1 MVRSF
6 PGRVLMRYGFVVAV
20 IGLAVSAGMVCAG
33 SRAATSSG
41 DAQTEFVY
49 VGTQQA
55 QIRALRLDTATG
67 TLTEIGTVAE
77 GPKTTWVA
85 AHPQLPVLYG
95 VDDDN
100 ARDGSITAYAVNR
113 ETGMLDK
120 INEVASGGRG
130 TTNLVLDP
138 PSNTLLAANY
148 ASGSVSSVAIN
159 PDGSLGARVS
169 TVTETGSGPNRRQAS
184 AHAHSALVD
193 PSGRYAL
200 VPDLGADRV
209 FIYRFDRA
217 THALLADGANDPEA
231 FVVPPGS
238 GPRHIVFGSNGEFV
252 YLLTEL
258 SAEVMVLRWDAEQG
272 KLALVQSL
280 PVTNPGFDGVKSGAE
295 IALSQDGR
303 FVYVEDRGENALVV
317 YRVNSRTGELAPIQ
331 RTPSGGDRP
340 WGFAIDS
347 SGKWL
352 LVANQ
357 HSGNV
362 SVFSVDPVSGKVAN
376 TGESVALPTP
386 VSVAFVK

>member
-6 PGRVLMRYGFVVAV
+6 PGRVLMRCGFVVAV

-33 SRAATSSG
+33 SRAATSGG

-67 TLTEIGTVAE
+67 KLTEIGTVAE

-113 ETGMLDK
+113 ETGALDK

-184 AHAHSALVD
+184 AHAHSAVVD

-209 FIYRFDRA
+209 FVYRFDRA
-217 THALLADGANDPEA
+217 SHALSADCGNDPAA

-238 GPRHIVFGSNGEFV
+238 GPRHIVFGANGEFV

-258 SAEVMVLRWDAEQG
+258 SAEVMVLHWDAEQG
-272 KLALVQSL
+272 KLTLVQSL

-362 SVFSVDPVSGKVAN
+362 SVFSVDPVSGKVAS

>member
-1 MVRSF
+1 M
-6 PGRVLMRYGFVVAV
+6 AV
-20 IGLAVSAGMVCAG
+20 IGLAVSAGMAGTG
-33 SRAATSSG
+33 SRAARSSG
-41 DAQTEFVY
+41 DTQTEFVY

-67 TLTEIGTVAE
+67 KLTEIGTVAE

-100 ARDGSITAYAVNR
+100 AREGSITAYAVNR
-113 ETGMLDK
+113 GTGSLSK
-120 INEVASGGRG
+120 INVVASGGKG

-138 PSNTLLAANY
+138 PSMTLLAANY
-148 ASGSVSSVAIN
+148 ASGSVSSVSIN

-184 AHAHSALVD
+184 AHAHSAVVD

-209 FIYRFDRA
+209 FVYRFDRA
-217 THALLADGANDPEA
+217 THALSAGDGNDPGT
-231 FVVPPGS
+231 FVAPPGS
-238 GPRHIVFGSNGEFV
+238 GPRHLLFGSSGEFV

-258 SAEVMVLRWDAEQG
+258 SAEVMVLRWDAGQG
-272 KLALVQSL
+272 TLTLVQSL
-280 PVTNPGFDGVKSGAE
+280 PVTSPGFDGVKSGAE

-317 YRVNSRTGELAPIQ
+317 YRVNPQTGELAEIQ
-331 RTPSGGDRP
+331 RTSAGGDRP

-357 HSGNV
+357 RSGNV
-362 SVFSVDPVSGKVAN
+362 SVFSVDSVSGKVTG

>member
-1 MVRSF
+1 
-6 PGRVLMRYGFVVAV
+6 MRCGFVVAV

-33 SRAATSSG
+33 SRAATSGG

-67 TLTEIGTVAE
+67 KLTEIGTVAE

-113 ETGMLDK
+113 ETGALDK

-184 AHAHSALVD
+184 AHAHSAVVD

-209 FIYRFDRA
+209 FVYRFDRA
-217 THALLADGANDPEA
+217 SHALSADGGNDPAA

-238 GPRHIVFGSNGEFV
+238 GPRHIVFGANGEFV

-258 SAEVMVLRWDAEQG
+258 SAEVMVLHWDAEQG
-272 KLALVQSL
+272 KLTLVQSL

-362 SVFSVDPVSGKVAN
+362 SVFSVDPVSGKVAS